1 VNQID
6 TLISHL
12 QYDANRR
19 VVLINADDFRRPGD
33 LAFLNISNDIV
44 VIVGELRRLHRWK
57 GLQYPQAE
65 IFRFFVGGG
74 ELSTHMALAAQGVA
88 LVQELPKLKSLP
100 WLVLSDD
107 SEAVLGVLRINGVRR
122 CKACTLQQPEKH
134 IEVYQDVATKAGK
147 PSQIS
152 TARLTVAPSDNQP
165 YERTPGGRNEDKPK
179 NSKYHYPVD
188 LTEVGQA
195 LRRIIEAE
203 GGGFPI
209 SLVKFSR
216 LIDQHAQQ
224 LPTDVMQTV
233 NAQRAKYKTVS
244 RAIQLL
250 AKQHGFQIDGQ
261 QVMGVSKA

>member
-1 VNQID
+1 MNQID

-12 QYDANRR
+12 NYDADRR

-88 LVQELPKLKSLP
+88 LAQELPKLKTLP

-107 SEAVLGVLRINGVRR
+107 SEAVLAVLRINGVRR

-134 IEVYQDVATKAGK
+134 IEVYHDVAAKADKTG
-147 PSQIS
+147 IS
-152 TARLTVAPSDNQP
+152 PTGNQTVSRSDIQP
-165 YERTPGGRNEDKPK
+165 YQRTPGGRNEVTPK
-179 NSKYHYPVD
+179 NSKHHYPVD

-195 LRRIIEAE
+195 LRRIVEAE

-216 LIDQHAQQ
+216 LIDQHAEQ
-224 LPTDVMQTV
+224 LPSDVMQAVT
-233 NAQRAKYKTVS
+233 AQRAKYRTVS

-250 AKQHGFQIDGQ
+250 AKQNGFQIDGQ
-261 QVMGVSKA
+261 QVMGVSGA